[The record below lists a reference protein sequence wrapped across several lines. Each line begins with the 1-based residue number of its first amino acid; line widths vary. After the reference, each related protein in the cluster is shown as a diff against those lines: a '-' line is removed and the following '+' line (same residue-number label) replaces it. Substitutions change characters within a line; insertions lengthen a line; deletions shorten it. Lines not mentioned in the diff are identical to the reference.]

1 MALLIIINS
10 FDKSS
15 DEAISEIVQIYEI
28 RNPESASQTS
38 ASPAIQ
44 HKSQTKSSCVWNH
57 FIKKLNEKDGLCAYC
72 QYLSSHIIK
81 HGLIPPS
88 SAETIISAKIKS
100 KPTLSHDNTGA
111 NVVVA
116 IRELAPIKRLSCAVY
131 TLQLAIRK
139 GLKLVEN
146 LATHT
151 KQLINFFSTQK
162 QIERLIKVQKD
173 SGYEEQLYLIQDI
186 STRWNSSYLVWDHLI
201 FLQYAILQLNINLSC
216 SFICKEKANSIKS
229 KKIML
234 NDTKISNLDEEDI
247 NDKTIN
253 SDDLEENLTDHQI
266 N

>member
-1 MALLIIINS
+1 DDNS
-10 FDKSS
+10 YILPSNDSQNEESS

-72 QYLSSHIIK
+72 QFEMENGKKCTKNYKYDGSTDNLSSHIIK

-186 STRWNSSYLVWDHLI
+186 ST
-201 FLQYAILQLNINLSC
+201 
-216 SFICKEKANSIKS
+216 
-229 KKIML
+229 
-234 NDTKISNLDEEDI
+234 SNLDEEDI

-266 N
+266 NYDNIREVYENIKKKYL